1 MIKEI
6 NVNGENHGITLADD
20 MIGDG
25 LVRGDNG
32 KIDVATVM
40 SLSSDYVSL
49 ASESGVLG
57 INISTRE
64 GLSLNDSSYLKVKI
78 STGLLFSDE
87 GEIFVDKKIL
97 NINIGTGLTMDPEGA
112 VIINVGTGL
121 SLYPDG
127 KLVVDELA
135 EYKLSLE
142 APLVQGTDDLV
153 RLQYGTGLI
162 TVDNKLVAE
171 GEKNYINS
179 VSNEFLRVSNGALTL
194 DYGDGLTSKD
204 GKLVAIG
211 EKNFINS
218 VDSNGLSVDNN
229 RLSLKYGTGL
239 SVEDNTLVATGEANF
254 IKSVDSKGLN
264 VQDGNL
270 SLKYGTGLSIEG
282 DTLIADGEK
291 NFIKSVDSKGLDVTN
306 GALSLKYGTGLSVED
321 NTLVSV
327 GEANYISS
335 VDDALNVDNG
345 KLSVKYGTG
354 LAVDETT
361 KTLYVTVTSGGGSSG
376 GGLISSVGDGLSVD
390 EKGKLSLSIEGTYRD
405 SNPTKEVPLYY
416 NEDTSKLLVKVGT
429 GLIRDESNNS
439 IVLDIPKSGSS
450 LEVGKFVPI
459 VWGGYGN
466 SSSKSVIQLGSGLI
480 ADASGNKIAI
490 RGAAEFPAMST
501 SIRNWITTSKLNYD
515 NEGNLVLA
523 LSSNMTVHESGIKV
537 KLGNYLI
544 QDDYGNI
551 TINITELKTALGL

>member
-6 NVNGENHGITLADD
+6 NVNGENHGITLADI
-20 MIGDG
+20 MIGSG
-25 LVRGDNG
+25 LARGDQG
-32 KIDVATVM
+32 KIDIM
-40 SLSSDYVSL
+40 LSTMKGLDLEIS
-49 ASESGVLG
+49 SGLV
-57 INISTRE
+57 
-64 GLSLNDSSYLKVKI
+64 VKI
-78 STGLLFSDE
+78 STGLYFSDE
-87 GEIFVDKKIL
+87 GNICAEES
-97 NINIGTGLTMDPEGA
+97 NINIGTGLIREWDGVVCVHMGSGLIMGSGGA
-112 VIINVGTGL
+112 VTINVGSGL
-121 SLYPDG
+121 SLGSGGTLNIDNT
-127 KLVVDELA
+127 ELS
-135 EYKLSLE
+135 KLSME
-142 APLVQGTDDLV
+142 APLVQGTDNVVILN
-153 RLQYGTGLI
+153 YSTGLNI
-162 TVDNKLVAE
+162 VDNKLVAE

-194 DYGDGLTSKD
+194 DYGDGLTSKN

-254 IKSVDSKGLN
+254 IKSVNSKGLN
-264 VQDGNL
+264 VQEGNL
-270 SLKYGTGLSIEG
+270 SLKYGTGLSIDG

-291 NFIKSVDSKGLDVTN
+291 NFIKSVDSKGLNVTN

-361 KTLYVTVTSGGGSSG
+361 KTLYVTVTGGGGSSG

-390 EKGKLSLSIEGTYRD
+390 ENGKLLLGIEGTYRD

-523 LSSNMTVHESGIKV
+523 LSSSMTVHESGIKV